1 MMDGD
6 QRSGR
11 RCVEVNRSGH
21 NSQRYQVVSINLMD
35 GKMLTGRLLGFS
47 PIMNKLHFIE
57 DSDGGTSRKLDTHDI
72 VYIGMQCMDGMPL
85 HHPSMLSDLDDLKI
99 STVNLETFDVYAA
112 PAVSNATGFYAY
124 PKDDSLAFGR
134 LPFERI
140 FFYQHGIR
148 HQEKPERLGDLLIDQ
163 EMLDGEDIRKAL
175 DFQLSSMPSLGEVL
189 KEQGKVSDA
198 ELDGALKTQQ
208 LQRMR
213 LGDQLIHREIVSEY
227 DVYVALQAQSKS
239 VDASLGQI
247 LMETGKVEHAQ
258 LDAALDIQGRRKM
271 RLGEILLEAGLINEN
286 DLKNALDEQKAHG
299 LRLGE
304 ILLSTEV
311 ITEDQLLEV
320 LAKKFR
326 LPTVDLDEYDIN
338 PAASALIERAVVEK
352 YGILPI
358 DTDAHS
364 LTIALSDPMG
374 LEAYDTVR
382 FKTGKKVHEVMAK
395 ASQLQMKIGQFLK
408 EDIADEELSCEFLH
422 QEEDEDDEPLSAQ
435 EMTQSAEDAPIV
447 RLVNRIIRNGL
458 SKKASDI
465 HILPQ
470 AKKITLAYRLNG
482 QLLSENAL
490 EKNLHKQIA
499 TRIKI
504 LCDMDI
510 AEQRLPQDGRLQL
523 RDGNKL
529 YEFRVSCIPNTF
541 GESLVLRVLNKDAAV
556 DLEKL
561 GLRKHDLAQLSV
573 MVRKPYGLLLVT
585 GPTGSGKSTTLFSV
599 LKSIS
604 HLPAHILTIE
614 DPVESEI
621 PGANQIQVNHKI
633 GMTFARILRNALRH
647 DPDIIM
653 IGEMRDA
660 ETAEIGIEAALT
672 GHLMFSTLH
681 TNSAADTIIRLND
694 LAVPNYLIAPSLL
707 GVISQNLLKML
718 CPDCKQLAPAD
729 DEVFAIINDLGYARP
744 ERLYIA
750 AGCKKC
756 NQTGYTGRVMLYEFL
771 AVNDAIRQA
780 IHDGK
785 SSHALQEI
793 AIANGMIPK
802 SEYALQMA
810 SDGMIDH
817 RDFVYSLM

>member
-1 MMDGD
+1 MSRPEK
-6 QRSGR
+6 QSP
-11 RCVEVNRSGH
+11 
-21 NSQRYQVVSINLMD
+21 RYQPVTINLMN
-35 GKMLTGRLLGFS
+35 GETIVGHLLGFS
-47 PIMNKLHFIE
+47 PIMHKLHFIG
-57 DSDGGTSRKLDTHDI
+57 SGDGASRKLDIADI
-72 VYIGMQCMDGMPL
+72 VFIGMQHTSDAPIK
-85 HHPSMLSDLDDLKI
+85 HPARLSDMDDLKI
-99 STVNLETFDVYAA
+99 STVNLDTFDVLAL
-112 PAVSNATGFYAY
+112 PAVSNASGFYAY
-124 PKDDSLAFGR
+124 PKDESS
-134 LPFERI
+134 PFDRI
-140 FFYQHGIR
+140 FFYQHGLR
-148 HQEKPERLGDLLIDQ
+148 YQEKPERLGDMLIDQ
-163 EMLDGEDIRKAL
+163 EILGEEDVQKAL
-175 DFQLSSMPSLGEVL
+175 DFQITSMPSLGNVL
-189 KEQGKVSDA
+189 KDQGKVSESD
-198 ELDGALKTQQ
+198 LDEALKTQK

-213 LGDQLIHREIVSEY
+213 LGDLLVHHEFVTES
-227 DVYVALQAQSKS
+227 DVNEALEEQSRS
-239 VDASLGQI
+239 VGTPLGKI
-247 LMETGKVEHAQ
+247 LMDTGKVQDAH
-258 LDAALDIQGRRKM
+258 LDSALHMQSRRKM
-271 RLGEILLEAGLINEN
+271 RLGEILLEANLINEA

-299 LRLGE
+299 HRLGE
-304 ILLSTEV
+304 ILLNTEV
-311 ITEDQLLEV
+311 ITEDQLLDV

-326 LPTVDLDEYDIN
+326 LPTVDLETYEIN
-338 PAASALIERAVVEK
+338 PAAGTLIERAVVEK

-374 LEAYDTVR
+374 LEAYDTIS

-395 ASQLQMKIGQFLK
+395 ASQLELKIAQFLK
-408 EDIADEELSCEFLH
+408 EDLADDELSCEFLH
-422 QEEDEDDEPLSAQ
+422 QENDEEDEPQSAQ

-458 SKKASDI
+458 RKNASDI

-482 QLLSENAL
+482 QLLSENSL
-490 EKNLHKQIA
+490 DRGSHKQIA
-499 TRIKI
+499 ARIKI
-504 LCDMDI
+504 LCGMDI
-510 AEQRLPQDGRLQL
+510 SEQRLPQDGRLQL
-523 RDGNKL
+523 RDGKKK

-561 GLRKHDLAQLSV
+561 GLRQSDLAQLSI

-621 PGANQIQVNHKI
+621 PGANQIQVNSKI
-633 GMTFARILRNALRH
+633 GMTFARILRNVLRH

-681 TNSAADTIIRLND
+681 TNSAVDTIIRLND
-694 LAVPNYLIAPSLL
+694 LDVPNYLIAPSLL
-707 GVISQNLLKML
+707 GVISQNLLKTL
-718 CPDCKQLAPAD
+718 CPDCRQPVPED
-729 DEVFAIINDLGYARP
+729 DEVFSIISDLGYPKP
-744 ERLYIA
+744 EHLYTG

-756 NQTGYTGRVMLYEFL
+756 NKTGYVGRVMLYEFL

-785 SSHALQEI
+785 TGHDLQEI
-793 AIANGMIPK
+793 AIANGMVPK
-802 SEYALQMA
+802 SEYALKLA
-810 SDGMIDH
+810 ADGVIDH
-817 RDFVYSLM
+817 HDFVYSLM